1 MSNGKKFKAL
11 LLGCAAIA
19 VLGAC
24 SGSDGVASPGVGAFV
39 PPPAAPPPAAPPP
52 PPPPPPAA
60 TGPAADCPTGYANVG
75 VVANL
80 RNCQLPSLI
89 TGNFVITNRAGTIYS
104 VSGQTRVGTDAG
116 PSASAPLPG
125 AQTAI
130 LTIEPGVRIFGNSG
144 LDYLTVNRGSQ
155 IFAEGT
161 ATNPIILTSR
171 QSVEGTTTENSIGQ
185 WGGLI
190 VLGRA
195 SSSDGCP
202 TGVSPPSASCEAQVE
217 GGNQFY
223 GGISPADNS
232 GRIRYLRV
240 QHSGFEIA
248 PGNELNGIT
257 LAGVGNGT
265 TFEYVQVHNS
275 SDDGIEIFGG
285 TVNLRYIVIT
295 GSDDDQFDTDSGWSG
310 AAQFGIAYQRT
321 AGGDFGF
328 ETSSRNASSATYHS
342 RPTYANWTIVQ
353 RSQNTGAQQRREGI
367 VHNTGHIARHYNSII
382 TAENGVRCLNL
393 ATANTLTFNNGLGS
407 TGPVFNSVFFS
418 CPTGAITGS
427 SGITAVQAEAQVDA
441 GSNNVKNGVSSLISG
456 FINGPNETAAVA
468 TTVFP
473 TSPSGGLNANY
484 NLATGTPTTT
494 FLRSTT
500 YVGAVQNA
508 TDNWYVGWSCGLP
521 TQPAC

>member
-1 MSNGKKFKAL
+1 MSNGKKFQAL
-11 LLGCAAIA
+11 LLGCASIA
-19 VLGAC
+19 LLGAC

-39 PPPAAPPPAAPPP
+39 PPPVSPPPPPPPAP

-60 TGPAADCPTGYANVG
+60 GPAASCPAGYANVG

-89 TGNFVITNRAGTIYS
+89 TGNFVIQNLPNTIYS
-104 VSGQTRVGTDAG
+104 VSGSTRIGTDAG
-116 PSASAPLPG
+116 ANPNAPLPG

-130 LTIEPGVRIFGNSG
+130 VTIEPGVRIFGNSG

-161 ATNPIILTSR
+161 ATNPIVLTSR

-195 SSSDGCP
+195 PSSDGCP

-223 GGISPADNS
+223 GGTQPADNS

-265 TFEYVQVHNS
+265 TFEFVQVHNS

-285 TVNLRYIVIT
+285 TVNLRRIVIT

-321 AGGDFGF
+321 VGGDFGF
-328 ETSSRNASSATYHS
+328 ETSSRGASSSAYHT
-342 RPTYANWTIVQ
+342 RPTYANWTVVQ
-353 RSQNTGAQQRREGI
+353 RSQNTGANQRRAAVI
-367 VHNTGHIARHYNSII
+367 HNTGHVARFYNSVL
-382 TAENGVRCLNL
+382 TAENGVRCLDL
-393 ATANTLTFNNGLGS
+393 ATASTLTFNNGLGS
-407 TGPVFNSVFFS
+407 TGPLYNSVFFS
-418 CPTGAITGS
+418 CPTTTFGGS
-427 SGITAVQAEAQVDA
+427 SGVTAAQTEAQVDLGA
-441 GSNNVKNGVSSLISG
+441 NNVKNGTSTLTNG
-456 FINGPNETAAVA
+456 FINGANEAAVPA
-468 TTVFP
+468 TAFP
-473 TSPSGGLNANY
+473 TGLNANY
-484 NLATGTPTTT
+484 NLATGTPTTS
-494 FLRSTT
+494 FLQSTT
-500 YVGAVQNA
+500 YVGAVENA
-508 TDNWYVGWSCGLP
+508 ADTWYAGWTCGLP
-521 TQPAC
+521 TQPSC